1 MTEHDIFAAAIKLA
15 GDSRSAFLN
24 AACGQN
30 AELREQVDSLL
41 RAHDESGGLLPR
53 QADTQL
59 GDQRLD
65 ATLLVASQAEPGTVI
80 AGRYKLLEVIGEG
93 GMGSVWVAEQS
104 QPVKRKVALKLIKA
118 GMDSKSVL
126 ARFEAERQAL
136 AVMDHPNIAKVLDG
150 GLTEQGRPYFVMEYV
165 KGMAITEYC
174 DSRKLSVPERLQLFA
189 QVCQAVQH
197 AHQKGIIHRD
207 LKPSNILVASYDDK
221 PVPKV
226 IDFGLAKAI
235 HQSLTE
241 NTLHTAH
248 DMVLGTPLYMSPEQA
263 QWNNIDIDT
272 RSDIY
277 SLGVL
282 LYELLT
288 GSTPLEK
295 RRFKQAAWDEVRRM
309 IREEDPPRPSLRL
322 SSAET
327 LPSVAAGRHTEPA
340 RLTKLVRGE
349 LDWIVMKAL
358 EKDRTRRYETANGF
372 ASDVLRYLSGEPVLA
387 APPSTMY
394 RFQKFILRNKGKV
407 IASGLVLLALLA
419 GMASTSWQWYRAEQ
433 SLVAEALQRKK
444 AEENERIAQEQS
456 MLALKNI
463 QLVVTEVDDRL
474 AREPAM
480 SEIRIAMLQIL
491 EKKWDELDLAMTGGV
506 QGQAI
511 PTLMTVRYKI
521 AKAWE
526 SLGKLADADEQFAKL
541 YAQGH
546 ERLVVKGRLDSPRYN
561 LAVICRDWAPIK
573 HRLLGGPAE
582 SEKLLQ
588 ESLALLR
595 EIIKEPQPRE
605 DSPAVYEILSALGA
619 TLQTVGSTQQQQGRL
634 QLAEVAFRE
643 AVDVNGRCLREIDDS
658 VKWYTALPDPRKT
671 LVKSGFE
678 QSEDRALS
686 SLAGVLVRRGLT
698 EEAIPL
704 YEAVVKR
711 RRTSLE
717 QNPKDFSAKIQ
728 LTVQLISIGQAM
740 ILAGR
745 LDSAGTMLTE
755 GRDLAQSLLDLDG
768 KNATFK
774 NLLGVAHYYL
784 GTVRYEQDRTDEALA
799 DFERSR
805 LLRTEIAANS
815 PDISSKVNLMLSE
828 ARMGNVEAAEK
839 LIDELG
845 ESDKKNGDLQLD
857 RARALAQLTRRTE
870 GDQQT
875 ALRDAALTALERAA
889 KDGYSDPFWVRGAP
903 DLKPL
908 REAER
913 FKNTVLRLE
922 AQQATH

>member
-1 MTEHDIFAAAIKLA
+1 MQEREIFDAALALSDHDAQ
-15 GDSRSAFLN
+15 DDYVRR
-24 AACGQN
+24 ACGDDS
-30 AELREQVDSLL
+30 AMREHLL
-41 RAHDESGGLLPR
+41 GLL
-53 QADTQL
+53 QAQRKL
-59 GDQRLD
+59 GSFLEAAPIAEGVN
-65 ATLLVASQAEPGTVI
+65 ATALHTSPIQHPGEFI
-80 AGRYKLLEVIGEG
+80 AGRYKLLEAIGEG

-165 KGMAITEYC
+165 KGIPITEYC
-174 DSRKLSVPERLQLFA
+174 DSRQLSVPERLQLFA

-207 LKPSNILVASYDDK
+207 LKPSNILVAPYDDK

-263 QWNNIDIDT
+263 QLNNIDIDT

-295 RRFKQAAWDEVRRM
+295 QRFKQAAWDEMRRM

-340 RLTKLVRGE
+340 RLTRLVRGE

-372 ASDVLRYLSGEPVLA
+372 AADVLRYLSGEPVTA

-394 RFQKFILRNKGKV
+394 RFQKFIRRNKGKV

-419 GMASTSWQWYRAEQ
+419 GMAGTSWQWYRAEQ
-433 SLVAEALQRKK
+433 SLVAEAIQRKK
-444 AEENERIAQEQS
+444 AEENERIAHEQS

-480 SEIRIAMLQIL
+480 SEIRIAVLQIL
-491 EKKWDELDLAMTGGV
+491 EKKWDELDLAMTGGL

-511 PTLMTVRYKI
+511 PTLMTVRHKI

-526 SLGKLADADEQFAKL
+526 SLDKLPDADEQFTKL

-546 ERLVVKGRLDSPRYN
+546 ERLIVKGRLDDPRYN
-561 LAVICRDWAPIK
+561 LAVICRDWA
-573 HRLLGGPAE
+573 
-582 SEKLLQ
+582 
-588 ESLALLR
+588 
-595 EIIKEPQPRE
+595 
-605 DSPAVYEILSALGA
+605 
-619 TLQTVGSTQQQQGRL
+619 
-634 QLAEVAFRE
+634 
-643 AVDVNGRCLREIDDS
+643 
-658 VKWYTALPDPRKT
+658 
-671 LVKSGFE
+671 
-678 QSEDRALS
+678 
-686 SLAGVLVRRGLT
+686 
-698 EEAIPL
+698 
-704 YEAVVKR
+704 
-711 RRTSLE
+711 
-717 QNPKDFSAKIQ
+717 
-728 LTVQLISIGQAM
+728 
-740 ILAGR
+740 
-745 LDSAGTMLTE
+745 
-755 GRDLAQSLLDLDG
+755 
-768 KNATFK
+768 
-774 NLLGVAHYYL
+774 
-784 GTVRYEQDRTDEALA
+784 
-799 DFERSR
+799 
-805 LLRTEIAANS
+805 
-815 PDISSKVNLMLSE
+815 
-828 ARMGNVEAAEK
+828 
-839 LIDELG
+839 
-845 ESDKKNGDLQLD
+845 
-857 RARALAQLTRRTE
+857 
-870 GDQQT
+870 
-875 ALRDAALTALERAA
+875 
-889 KDGYSDPFWVRGAP
+889 
-903 DLKPL
+903 
-908 REAER
+908 
-913 FKNTVLRLE
+913 
-922 AQQATH
+922 